1 MSAASAGSVCV
12 SSATTSSPAWRA
24 LSSDGTIALESDGVI
39 IRPFAPAEIRLS
51 TAATCDSLSPSFLPA
66 KDCNSPPSSL
76 ALASAPSFIL
86 TKNGFVSVLVIRP
99 TLNASPPPPPLP
111 PLDDAPPPLSLPQ
124 AVTPAARASA
134 DATANAPRA
143 WISDLIRSL
152 PLLLVSGPDRR
163 ETTFS
168 ERVLAPQ
175 RHAVKQLVKTN
186 SEWTTARRG
195 RMVPNRGN
203 VYRATA
209 DDEGGGP
216 RRRRDLTASTLRRAD
231 RQSASIGL
239 IIEDVSNPFFSAVHR
254 GVEDVARP
262 HGVLTFVGSSDELP
276 ERERELAETFGA
288 RGVDGLVIVPCAPD
302 QSYLMR
308 DRDAGT
314 ALVFVDRP
322 PRFMPGHA
330 VVSDNVG
337 GARRAVEHLVAAG
350 HTRIAF
356 LGDRLDVFTAQE
368 RQ

>member
-1 MSAASAGSVCV
+1 MKEVARVAGV
-12 SSATTSSPAWRA
+12 
-24 LSSDGTIALESDGVI
+24 
-39 IRPFAPAEIRLS
+39 
-51 TAATCDSLSPSFLPA
+51 
-66 KDCNSPPSSL
+66 SL
-76 ALASAPSFIL
+76 ATVSRVVNGTGEVRDDLA
-86 TKNGFVSVLVIRP
+86 
-99 TLNASPPPPPLP
+99 
-111 PLDDAPPPLSLPQ
+111 
-124 AVTPAARASA
+124 
-134 DATANAPRA
+134 
-143 WISDLIRSL
+143 
-152 PLLLVSGPDRR
+152 
-163 ETTFS
+163 
-168 ERVLAPQ
+168 ERVNE
-175 RHAVKQLVKTN
+175 AV
-186 SEWTTARRG
+186 
-195 RMVPNRGN
+195 RMLG
-203 VYRATA
+203 Y
-209 DDEGGGP
+209 
-216 RRRRDLTASTLRRAD
+216 RRDLTASTLRRAD

-262 HGVLTFVGSSDELP
+262 HGVLTFVGSSDEQP

-337 GARRAVEHLVAAG
+337 GALRAVEHLVAAG

-368 RQ
+368 RQAGYRRALGGRPVIERTELFSSELGYAATLDVMQSDDPPTALFTGQNLITIGAIRALRSLGLQREIALVGFDDITLGDLVDPGITVVAQDPHAMGRLAGELLFAREAEPRRVVVPTQLIERGSGEIPALR